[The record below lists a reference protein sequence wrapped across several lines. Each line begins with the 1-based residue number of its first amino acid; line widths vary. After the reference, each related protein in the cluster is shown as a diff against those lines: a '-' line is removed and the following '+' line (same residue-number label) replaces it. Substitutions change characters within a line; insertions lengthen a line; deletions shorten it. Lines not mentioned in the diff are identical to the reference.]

1 MMDLTAGW
9 TEDWGNTWTRTE
21 PGKPGRPDLL
31 LRVFPDPDSKEE
43 PWTWE
48 VLTLEEDV
56 EREVAVGGGVTREAA
71 MAAAIVAA
79 YGE

>member
-1 MMDLTAGW
+1 MTDLAAGW
-9 TEDWGNTWTRTE
+9 TEDWGDTWTKTE

-31 LRVFPDPDSKEE
+31 LHVFPDPDSKKE

-48 VLTLEEDV
+48 VLALEDGA
-56 EREVAVGGGVTREAA
+56 EREVAVGGDVTREAA
-71 MAAAIVAA
+71 MTSAVAVA